1 MRTSVVIIGAAL
13 ALLPAVAS
21 AQLTDAERRM
31 QASQQRLQQFEQ
43 NQRIQEVERR
53 VDDLELRLRS
63 EENVRKMEDY
73 SRNYIPPPDPPIVRG
88 AAPALPAD
96 LAEAERRRQ
105 ASLAASEEKLRI
117 ISEQMKK

>member
-1 MRTSVVIIGAAL
+1 MRFPVLVAAGAL

-21 AQLTDAERRM
+21 AQLNEAERRM
-31 QASQQRLQQFEQ
+31 QDSQRRLEQFEQ

-53 VDDLELRLRS
+53 VDNLELRLKS
-63 EENVRKMEDY
+63 DENVRRIEDF
-73 SRNYIPPPDPPIVRG
+73 SRNYVPPPDPPIVRG

-117 ISEQMKK
+117 LSEQQKR